1 MLLRRTTEPL
11 DGGALGEIAP
21 DDAKH
26 QGRACLL
33 SFASRRCSC
42 HLSSSEVKLQA
53 LPDAT
58 CRHMLLPTARLR
70 RRKAAGSEVM
80 VGASGGRRGDGVAP
94 LPHRA

>member
-1 MLLRRTTEPL
+1 MLRRTTQPL

-33 SFASRRCSC
+33 SFASC
-42 HLSSSEVKLQA
+42 HLSSSEVRLQA
-53 LPDAT
+53 LPDVT

-70 RRKAAGSEVM
+70 RRKAAGSEVI

-94 LPHRA
+94 LPHEA